1 MEWQIIVALVV
12 VAPLILFPVV
22 FIWYL
27 TAGGLVAALRERRKV
42 KAAEMERIGVAAEQH
57 PAEAIARTG
66 KH

>member
-1 MEWQIIVALVV
+1 MEWQIILVLVV

-27 TAGGLVAALRERRKV
+27 TIGGFIAMLRERQKV
-42 KAAEMERIGVAAEQH
+42 KAAAKERIGAVAYQH
-57 PAEAIARTG
+57 QAEATAGTG

>member
-1 MEWQIIVALVV
+1 VALVV

-42 KAAEMERIGVAAEQH
+42 KAAEKERIG
-57 PAEAIARTG
+57 AEAYQKPA
-66 KH
+66 

>member
-27 TAGGLVAALRERRKV
+27 TIGGLVAALRERQRA
-42 KAAEMERIGVAAEQH
+42 KAAAKERIG
-57 PAEAIARTG
+57 AEATVHIG
-66 KH
+66 K

>member
-27 TAGGLVAALRERRKV
+27 TAGGLVAALRQKV
-42 KAAEMERIGVAAEQH
+42 KAAEKERIG
-57 PAEAIARTG
+57 AEAYQKPA
-66 KH
+66 

>member
-27 TAGGLVAALRERRKV
+27 TAGGLVAALREGRKV
-42 KAAEMERIGVAAEQH
+42 KAAEKERIG
-57 PAEAIARTG
+57 AEAYQKPA
-66 KH
+66 